1 MDSAMKSPSRLLPWT
16 RRGRPDDLPGVIGPA
31 RLDRR
36 TKNLTKRLGAGE
48 IAIIDHRDLDRVSA
62 DALINCQVAAVVNV
76 APSITGRYPNMGPQ
90 LLIEAGIPLV
100 DGVGPDVFTRVRE
113 GQTVW
118 LDGNSLYLADEVVAM
133 GTLQDKD
140 SVSAA
145 EAAAKVGL
153 ATQLEAF
160 VANTMEY
167 LKRERELLIEGVGVP
182 ELRTKLAGRHVLV
195 VVRGYH
201 YREDLA
207 VLRGYIR
214 EYKPIMIGVDGGADA
229 LIEAG
234 HHPDII
240 VGDMDS
246 VSDDA
251 LGCGAELVVHAY
263 RDGRAPGQARVQELG
278 MSCSLFPAA
287 GTSEDVALLL
297 ADEKGA
303 SLIVAVGT
311 RFSLVEF
318 LDKGRSGAAS
328 TFLTRLRVGGTL
340 VEPKGVS
347 QLYRSRISAWGLL
360 LLVLAACVT
369 IVVAIGFSPAGS
381 ILLGYFG
388 SKWDAFYSWLT
399 G

>member
-1 MDSAMKSPSRLLPWT
+1 MKSPSRLLPWA
-16 RRGRPDDLPGVIGPA
+16 RRGRSDDLPGVIGPA

-36 TKNLTKRLGAGE
+36 TKNLTKRLNPGD

-62 DALINCQVAAVVNV
+62 DSLIECQVAAVVNT
-76 APSITGRYPNMGPQ
+76 APSISGRYPNLGPR
-90 LLIEAGIPLV
+90 LLVEAGIPLV
-100 DGVGPDVFTRVRE
+100 DDVGPDVFARVTD

-118 LDGNSLYLADEVVAM
+118 LDRDTLYLADEVVAK
-133 GTLQDKD
+133 GELATPE
-140 SVSAA
+140 SVEKA
-145 EAAAKVGL
+145 EAEAKAGL
-153 ATQLEAF
+153 STQLEAF

-167 LKRERELLIEGVGVP
+167 LKRERELLIEGSGVP
-182 ELRTKLAGRHVLV
+182 ELRTKLHGRHVLV

-201 YREDLA
+201 YKEDLA

-214 EYKPIMIGVDGGADA
+214 EYKPVMIGVDGAADA
-229 LIEAG
+229 LLEAG
-234 HHPDII
+234 HRPDII

-246 VSDDA
+246 ISDRA
-251 LGCGAELVVHAY
+251 LACGAELVVHAY
-263 RDGRAPGQARVQELG
+263 PDGRAPGLARVQNLG
-278 MSCSLFPAA
+278 MTCALFPAA
-287 GTSEDVALLL
+287 ATSEDVALLL

-347 QLYRSRISAWGLL
+347 QLYRSGISGWALL
-360 LLVLAACVT
+360 ALVLAACVT
-369 IVVAIGFSPAGS
+369 IAVAVRVSPAGP
-381 ILLGYFG
+381 ILLRFFAA
-388 SKWDAFYSWLT
+388 KWDELIIKLT
-399 G
+399 GLF

>member
-1 MDSAMKSPSRLLPWT
+1 MKSPSRLLPWT
-16 RRGRPDDLPGVIGPA
+16 RRGKSEDLPAVIGTA

-36 TKNLTKRLGAGE
+36 TKNLTKRLCPGD

-62 DALINCQVAAVVNV
+62 DALIGCQVGAVIN
-76 APSITGRYPNMGPQ
+76 ASPSISGRYPNMGPHM
-90 LLIEAGIPLV
+90 LVEAGIPLV
-100 DGVGPDVFTRVRE
+100 DNVGPDVFARVSE

-118 LDGNSLYLADEVVAM
+118 LDGDVLYLADEIIAKGV
-133 GTLQDKD
+133 QQSPE
-140 SVSAA
+140 SVA
-145 EAAAKVGL
+145 EAETEAKAGL
-153 ATQLEAF
+153 STQLEAF

-167 LKRERELLIEGVGVP
+167 LKRERELLIEGAGVP
-182 ELRTKLAGRHVLV
+182 ELRTKLQGRHVLV

-229 LIEAG
+229 LLEAG

-246 VSDDA
+246 ISDKA
-251 LGCGAELVVHAY
+251 LGCGAELIVHAY
-263 RDGRAPGQARVQELG
+263 PDGRAPGLARVQDLG
-278 MSCSLFPAA
+278 IASTQFPAA

-297 ADEKGA
+297 AYEKGA

-347 QLYRSRISAWGLL
+347 QLYRNRISGWSLV
-360 LLVLAACVT
+360 LLVLAALVT
-369 IVVAIGFSPAGS
+369 IAVAIVFSPAGP
-381 ILLGYFG
+381 ILLRYLA
-388 SKWDAFYSWLT
+388 SKWDGFVYWLT
-399 G
+399 GLF

>member
-1 MDSAMKSPSRLLPWT
+1 MKSPSRLLPWA
-16 RRGRPDDLPGVIGPA
+16 RRGRSDDLPGVIGAA

-36 TKNLTKRLGAGE
+36 TKNLTKRLSPGDV
-48 IAIIDHRDLDRVSA
+48 AIIDHRDLDRVSA
-62 DALINCQVAAVVNV
+62 DALISCHVAAVVNV
-76 APSITGRYPNMGPQ
+76 SPSITGRYPNMGPQ

-100 DGVGPDVFTRVRE
+100 DDVGPDVFARVSD

-118 LDGNSLYLADEVVAM
+118 LDGDTLYLADEIIAK

-140 SVSAA
+140 SVA
-145 EAAAKVGL
+145 EAEAQAKVGL

-182 ELRTKLAGRHVLV
+182 ELRTKLTGRHVLV

-201 YREDLA
+201 YREDLS

-234 HHPDII
+234 HKPHII

-246 VSDDA
+246 VSDKT

-263 RDGRAPGQARVQELG
+263 RDGRAPGLARVQDLG
-278 MSCSLFPAA
+278 MPCVLFPAA

-347 QLYRSRISAWGLL
+347 QLYRSRISGWGLL

-369 IVVAIGFSPAGS
+369 IVVAVGFSPARS

-388 SKWDAFYSWLT
+388 SKWDSFVYWLT
-399 G
+399 GLL

>member
-1 MDSAMKSPSRLLPWT
+1 MKSPSRLLPWA
-16 RRGRPDDLPGVIGPA
+16 RRGRSDDLPGVIGAA

-36 TKNLTKRLGAGE
+36 TKNLTKRISPGDV
-48 IAIIDHRDLDRVSA
+48 AIIDHRDLDRVSA
-62 DALINCQVAAVVNV
+62 DALISCHVAAVVNV
-76 APSITGRYPNMGPQ
+76 SPSITGRYPNMGPQ

-100 DGVGPDVFTRVRE
+100 DDVGPDVFARVSD

-118 LDGNSLYLADEVVAM
+118 LDGDTLYLADEIIAK

-140 SVSAA
+140 SVA
-145 EAAAKVGL
+145 EAEAQAKVGL

-182 ELRTKLAGRHVLV
+182 ELRTKLTGRHVLV

-201 YREDLA
+201 YREDLS

-234 HHPDII
+234 HKPHII

-246 VSDDA
+246 VSDKT

-263 RDGRAPGQARVQELG
+263 RDGRAPGLARVQDLG
-278 MSCSLFPAA
+278 MPCVLFPAA

-347 QLYRSRISAWGLL
+347 QLYRSRISGWGLL

-369 IVVAIGFSPAGS
+369 IVVAVGFSPARS

-388 SKWDAFYSWLT
+388 SKWDSFVYWLT
-399 G
+399 GLL

>member
-1 MDSAMKSPSRLLPWT
+1 MKSPSRLLPWA
-16 RRGRPDDLPGVIGPA
+16 RRGRSEDLPGVIGTA
-31 RLDRR
+31 RLDRK
-36 TKNLTKRLGAGE
+36 TKNLTKRLNPGD

-62 DALINCQVAAVVNV
+62 DALISCRVAAVVN
-76 APSITGRYPNMGPQ
+76 ASPSISGRYPNMGPHV
-90 LLIEAGIPLV
+90 LVEAGIPLI
-100 DGVGPDVFTRVRE
+100 DDVGPDVFARVTE

-118 LDGNSLYLADEVVAM
+118 LDHDALYLADEIVAK
-133 GTLQDKD
+133 GALQTPE
-140 SVSAA
+140 SVA
-145 EAAAKVGL
+145 EAETEAKAGL
-153 ATQLEAF
+153 STQLEAF

-167 LKRERELLIEGVGVP
+167 LKRERELLIEGTGVP
-182 ELRTKLAGRHVLV
+182 ELRTKLHGKHVLV

-214 EYKPIMIGVDGGADA
+214 EYKPVMIGVDGGADA
-229 LIEAG
+229 LLEAG
-234 HHPDII
+234 HQPDII

-246 VSDDA
+246 ISDKS
-251 LGCGAELVVHAY
+251 LGCGAELIVHAY
-263 RDGRAPGQARVQELG
+263 PDGRAPGLARVNDLG
-278 MSCSLFPAA
+278 MTSIVFPAA

-347 QLYRSRISAWGLL
+347 QLYRSQVSGWWLL
-360 LLVLAACVT
+360 GLVLVACVT
-369 IVVAIGFSPAGS
+369 IAVAVRFSPAGP
-381 ILLGYFG
+381 IVAGYIT
-388 SKWDAFYSWLT
+388 SKWDEFVYWLT
-399 G
+399 GLF

>member
-1 MDSAMKSPSRLLPWT
+1 MKSPSRLLNWT
-16 RRGRPDDLPGVIGPA
+16 RRGRSDDLPGVIGAA

-36 TKNLTKRLGAGE
+36 TKNLTKRLSAGD
-48 IAIIDHRDLDRVSA
+48 IAIIDHRDLDRMSA
-62 DALINCQVAAVVNV
+62 EALIDCQVAAVVNA
-76 APSITGRYPNMGPQ
+76 APSITGRYPNLGPQ
-90 LLIEAGIPLV
+90 LLVEAGIPLV
-100 DGVGPDVFTRVRE
+100 DDAGSEMFARVSE

-118 LDGNSLYLADEVVAM
+118 LDGNTLYLADEVVAV

-140 SVSAA
+140 SVAEA

-182 ELRTKLAGRHVLV
+182 ELSTKLAGRHVLV

-201 YREDLA
+201 HREDLNL
-207 VLRGYIR
+207 LRGYIR
-214 EYKPIMIGVDGGADA
+214 EYRPVMIGVDGGADA
-229 LIEAG
+229 LLEAKLK
-234 HHPDII
+234 PDII

-246 VSDDA
+246 VSDEA

-263 RDGRAPGQARVQELG
+263 PDGRAPGLARLQDLD
-278 MSCSLFPAA
+278 MTCSLFPSA

-347 QLYRSRISAWGLL
+347 QLYRNGISNWALL
-360 LLVLAACVT
+360 LLVLAAIVT
-369 IVVAIGFSPAGS
+369 ILVAVGFSPAGP
-381 ILLGYFG
+381 ILLHYLGA
-388 SKWDAFYSWLT
+388 KWDQFVSWLT
-399 G
+399 GL

>member
-1 MDSAMKSPSRLLPWT
+1 M
-16 RRGRPDDLPGVIGPA
+16 IGPA
-31 RLDRR
+31 RLDRK
-36 TKNLTKRLGAGE
+36 TKNLTKRLNPGD

-62 DALINCQVAAVVNV
+62 DALISCRVAAVVN
-76 APSITGRYPNMGPQ
+76 ASPSITGRYPNMGPH
-90 LLIEAGIPLV
+90 LLVEAGIPLV
-100 DGVGPDVFTRVRE
+100 DDVGPDVFARVTE

-118 LDGNSLYLADEVVAM
+118 LDHDALYLADEIIAK
-133 GTLQDKD
+133 GALQSPE
-140 SVSAA
+140 SVA
-145 EAAAKVGL
+145 EAETEAKAGL

-167 LKRERELLIEGVGVP
+167 LKRERELLLEGTGVP
-182 ELRTKLAGRHVLV
+182 ELRTRLHGKHVLV

-214 EYKPIMIGVDGGADA
+214 EYKPVMIGVDGGADA
-229 LIEAG
+229 LLEAG
-234 HHPDII
+234 HQPDII

-246 VSDDA
+246 ISDKA
-251 LGCGAELVVHAY
+251 LGCGAELIVHAY
-263 RDGRAPGQARVQELG
+263 PDGRAPGLARVNDLG
-278 MSCSLFPAA
+278 MTSTVFPAA
-287 GTSEDVALLL
+287 GTSEDIALLL

-347 QLYRSRISAWGLL
+347 QLYRSQVSGWALVA
-360 LLVLAACVT
+360 LVLVACAT
-369 IVVAIGFSPAGS
+369 IAVAVRFSPAGP
-381 ILLGYFG
+381 IVAGYIT
-388 SKWDAFYSWLT
+388 SKWDEFVYWLT
-399 G
+399 GLF

>member
-1 MDSAMKSPSRLLPWT
+1 MKSPSRLLPWA
-16 RRGRPDDLPGVIGPA
+16 RKSRSEDLPAVIGPA

-36 TKNLTKRLGAGE
+36 TKNLTKRLNPGDV
-48 IAIIDHRDLDRVSA
+48 AIIDHQDLDRVSA
-62 DALINCQVAAVVNV
+62 DALIGCQVAAVVN
-76 APSITGRYPNMGPQ
+76 ASASISGRYPNMGPH
-90 LLIEAGIPLV
+90 LLVEAGIPLV
-100 DGVGPDVFTRVRE
+100 DDVGPDVFARVTE

-118 LDGNSLYLADEVVAM
+118 LDGDALYLADEIIAKGALQNTESVA
-133 GTLQDKD
+133 K
-140 SVSAA
+140 A
-145 EAAAKVGL
+145 EAEAKAGL
-153 ATQLEAF
+153 SDQLEAF

-167 LKRERELLIEGVGVP
+167 LKRERELLIEGTGVP
-182 ELRTKLAGRHVLV
+182 ELRTKLHGRHVLV

-201 YREDLA
+201 YKDDLA

-214 EYKPIMIGVDGGADA
+214 EYKPVMIGVDGGADA

-246 VSDDA
+246 ISDKA

-263 RDGRAPGQARVQELG
+263 PDGRAPGLARVQELG
-278 MSCSLFPAA
+278 MSSALFPAA

-347 QLYRSRISAWGLL
+347 QLYRSGVSGWALL

-369 IVVAIGFSPAGS
+369 IAVAVRFSPAGPV
-381 ILLGYFG
+381 LLPYL
-388 SKWDAFYSWLT
+388 SAKWHEFFIKLT
-399 G
+399 GLF

>member
-1 MDSAMKSPSRLLPWT
+1 MRSPSRLLPWA
-16 RRGRPDDLPGVIGPA
+16 RRGRSDDLPGVIGPA

-36 TKNLTKRLGAGE
+36 TKNLTKRLNPGD

-62 DALINCQVAAVVNV
+62 DALIECQVAAVVNA
-76 APSITGRYPNMGPQ
+76 APSISGRYPNMGPR
-90 LLIEAGIPLV
+90 LLVEAGIPLV
-100 DGVGPDVFTRVRE
+100 DDVGPDVFARVTE

-118 LDGNSLYLADEVVAM
+118 LDRDTLYLADEVI
-133 GTLQDKD
+133 GKGELQSPE
-140 SVSAA
+140 SVEKAETEAKAGLSA
-145 EAAAKVGL
+145 
-153 ATQLEAF
+153 QLEAF

-167 LKRERELLIEGVGVP
+167 LKRERELLIDGSGVP
-182 ELRTKLAGRHVLV
+182 ELRTKLHGRHVLV

-201 YREDLA
+201 YKDDLA

-214 EYKPIMIGVDGGADA
+214 EYKPVMIGVDGAADA
-229 LIEAG
+229 LLEAG
-234 HHPDII
+234 HRPDII

-246 VSDDA
+246 ISDNA
-251 LGCGAELVVHAY
+251 LRCGAELVVHAY
-263 RDGRAPGQARVQELG
+263 PDGRAPGLARVQDLG
-278 MSCSLFPAA
+278 MSCALFPAA
-287 GTSEDVALLL
+287 ATSEDVALLL

-347 QLYRSRISAWGLL
+347 QLYRSGISGWALL

-369 IVVAIGFSPAGS
+369 IAVAVRFSPAGP
-381 ILLGYFG
+381 ILLRFFAV
-388 SKWDAFYSWLT
+388 KWDEFVIKLT
-399 G
+399 GLF

>member
-1 MDSAMKSPSRLLPWT
+1 MKSPSRLIPWT
-16 RRGRPDDLPGVIGPA
+16 RRGRSDDLPAVIGTA
-31 RLDRR
+31 RLDHR
-36 TKNLTKRLGAGE
+36 TKNLTKRLCSGD

-62 DALINCQVAAVVNV
+62 DALINCQVSAVVNV
-76 APSITGRYPNMGPQ
+76 APSITGRYPNLGPQ
-90 LLIEAGIPLV
+90 RLIEAGIPLV
-100 DGVGPDVFTRVRE
+100 DDVGPDVFARVSE

-118 LDGNSLYLADEVVAM
+118 LDGNCLYLADEIIAQ

-140 SVSAA
+140 SVA
-145 EAAAKVGL
+145 ESEAEAKVGL

-160 VANTMEY
+160 VANTMDY
-167 LKRERELLIEGVGVP
+167 LKRERDLLIEGVGVP

-201 YREDLA
+201 YREDLT

-214 EYKPIMIGVDGGADA
+214 EYKPVMIGVDGGADA
-229 LIEAG
+229 LLEAG
-234 HHPDII
+234 HKPDII

-246 VSDDA
+246 ISDEA
-251 LGCGAELVVHAY
+251 LRCGAELVVHAY
-263 RDGRAPGQARVQELG
+263 PDGRAPGLPRVQDLG
-278 MSCSLFPAA
+278 MNCALFPAA

-297 ADEKGA
+297 ADDKGA

-347 QLYRSRISAWGLL
+347 QLYRNRISGWALIAL
-360 LLVLAACVT
+360 ALAALVT
-369 IVVAIGFSPAGS
+369 IMVAVGFSPAGP
-381 ILLGYFG
+381 ILGHYLGA
-388 SKWDAFYSWLT
+388 KWDQFVYWLT
-399 G
+399 GLF

>member
-1 MDSAMKSPSRLLPWT
+1 
-16 RRGRPDDLPGVIGPA
+16 VIGAA

-36 TKNLTKRLGAGE
+36 TKNLTKRISPGDV
-48 IAIIDHRDLDRVSA
+48 AIIDHRDLDRVSA
-62 DALINCQVAAVVNV
+62 DALISCHVAAVVNV
-76 APSITGRYPNMGPQ
+76 SPSITGRYPNMGPQ

-100 DGVGPDVFTRVRE
+100 DDVGPDVFARVSD

-118 LDGNSLYLADEVVAM
+118 LDGDTLYLADEIIAK

-140 SVSAA
+140 SVA
-145 EAAAKVGL
+145 EAEAQAKVGL

-182 ELRTKLAGRHVLV
+182 ELRTKLTGRHVLV

-201 YREDLA
+201 YREDLS

-234 HHPDII
+234 HKPHII

-246 VSDDA
+246 VSDKT

-263 RDGRAPGQARVQELG
+263 RDGRAPGLARVQDLG
-278 MSCSLFPAA
+278 MPCVLFPAA

-347 QLYRSRISAWGLL
+347 QLYRSRISGWGLL

-369 IVVAIGFSPAGS
+369 IVVAVGFSPARS

-388 SKWDAFYSWLT
+388 SKWDSFVYWLT
-399 G
+399 GLL

>member
-1 MDSAMKSPSRLLPWT
+1 MKTPTRLHFWP
-16 RRGRPDDLPGVIGPA
+16 RRGRSEDLPAVIGTA
-31 RLDRR
+31 RLDRK
-36 TKNLTKRLGAGE
+36 TKNLTKRLNPGD
-48 IAIIDHRDLDRVSA
+48 IAIIDHGDLDRVSA
-62 DALINCQVAAVVNV
+62 DALIACQVAAVVNV
-76 APSITGRYPNMGPQ
+76 SPSITGRYPNMGPH
-90 LLIEAGIPLV
+90 LLVEAGIPLV
-100 DGVGPDVFTRVRE
+100 DDVGADVFARVNE
-113 GQTVW
+113 GQAVW
-118 LDGNSLYLADEVVAM
+118 LDGGTLYLADEIVAQ

-140 SVSAA
+140 SVAES
-145 EAAAKVGL
+145 EAAAKAGL
-153 ATQLEAF
+153 SVQLEAF

-167 LKRERELLIEGVGVP
+167 LKREQELLVEGTGVP
-182 ELRTKLAGRHVLV
+182 DLRTKLAGRHVLV

-201 YREDLA
+201 YKEDLA

-214 EYKPIMIGVDGGADA
+214 EYRPVMIGVDGGADA

-234 HHPDII
+234 HKPHII

-246 VSDDA
+246 ISDKA
-251 LGCGAELVVHAY
+251 LHCGAELIVHAY
-263 RDGRAPGQARVQELG
+263 PDGRAPGQARVHDLG
-278 MSCSLFPAA
+278 LSSTLFPAA

-347 QLYRSRISAWGLL
+347 QLYRSRISSWALL
-360 LLVLAACVT
+360 PLVLAALVA
-369 IVVAIGFSPAGS
+369 IVVALHFSAAGPVFS
-381 ILLGYFG
+381 GYLGA
-388 SKWDAFYSWLT
+388 KWDAFTYWLT
-399 G
+399 GLF

>member
-1 MDSAMKSPSRLLPWT
+1 
-16 RRGRPDDLPGVIGPA
+16 VIGPA

-36 TKNLTKRLGAGE
+36 TKNLTKRLCPGD

-62 DALINCQVAAVVNV
+62 DALIRCQVAAVVNA
-76 APSITGRYPNMGPQ
+76 APSITGRYPNMGPH
-90 LLIEAGIPLV
+90 LLVEAGIPLV
-100 DGVGPDVFTRVRE
+100 DDVGPDVFARVTE
-113 GQTVW
+113 GQTLW
-118 LDGNSLYLADEVVAM
+118 LDGDALYLADEIIAK
-133 GTLQDKD
+133 GALQTTE
-140 SVSAA
+140 SVA
-145 EAAAKVGL
+145 EAEIAAKAGL

-167 LKRERELLIEGVGVP
+167 LKRERDLLIEGAGVP
-182 ELRTKLAGRHVLV
+182 ELRTNLRGKHVLV

-214 EYKPIMIGVDGGADA
+214 EYKPVMIGVDGGADA

-246 VSDDA
+246 VSDKA

-263 RDGRAPGQARVQELG
+263 RDGRAPGLARVQELG
-278 MSCSLFPAA
+278 MSCALFPAA

-347 QLYRSRISAWGLL
+347 QLYRSRISGWALVV
-360 LLVLAACVT
+360 LVLAACVT
-369 IVVAIGFSPAGS
+369 IGVAVAFSSAGQV
-381 ILLGYFG
+381 LLPFVA
-388 SKWDAFYSWLT
+388 SKWDELVYRLT
-399 G
+399 GLF

>member
-1 MDSAMKSPSRLLPWT
+1 M
-16 RRGRPDDLPGVIGPA
+16 
-31 RLDRR
+31 DRR
-36 TKNLTKRLGAGE
+36 TKNLTKRLCAGD
-48 IAIIDHRDLDRVSA
+48 IAIIDHGDLDRVSA
-62 DALINCQVAAVVNV
+62 EALISCQVSAVVNA
-76 APSITGRYPNMGPQ
+76 APSITGRYPNLGPQ

-100 DGVGPDVFTRVRE
+100 DDAGPEVFARVSE

-118 LDGNSLYLADEVVAM
+118 LDGDALYLSDEVIAR

-140 SVSAA
+140 SVAEA

-182 ELRTKLAGRHVLV
+182 ELTTKLTGRHVLV

-201 YREDLA
+201 HKEDLD

-214 EYKPIMIGVDGGADA
+214 EYRPVMIGVDGGADA
-229 LIEAG
+229 LLEAG
-234 HHPDII
+234 HKPHII

-246 VSDDA
+246 VSDKA
-251 LGCGAELVVHAY
+251 LACGAELVVHAY
-263 RDGRAPGQARVQELG
+263 PDGKAPGLARVQDMG
-278 MSCSLFPAA
+278 MSCALFPSA

-347 QLYRSRISAWGLL
+347 QLYRNRISGWALL
-360 LLVLAACVT
+360 GLVLAAIVT
-369 IVVAIGFSPAGS
+369 ILVAVGFSPAGP
-381 ILLGYFG
+381 ILQHYLGA
-388 SKWDAFYSWLT
+388 KWDQFASWLT
-399 G
+399 GLFS